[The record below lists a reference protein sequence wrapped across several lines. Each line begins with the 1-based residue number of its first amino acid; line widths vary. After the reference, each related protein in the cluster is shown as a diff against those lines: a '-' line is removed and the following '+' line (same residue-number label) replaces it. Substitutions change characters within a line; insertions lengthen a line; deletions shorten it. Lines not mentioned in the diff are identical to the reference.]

1 MATMGVAPAHFLLA
15 LACAVAP
22 RAAHGAPLRRL
33 AVLPRLR
40 GGGETVDDVRLLA
53 AAAAARRNATL
64 ANATIAAAPV
74 VDAAANATAAAAVD
88 PASAVE
94 SKGDVLRARVGR
106 ASPGGARE
114 RGSL

>member
-1 MATMGVAPAHFLLA
+1 MSTMGVTPAHFLLA

-22 RAAHGAPLRRL
+22 RAARGAPLRRL

-64 ANATIAAAPV
+64 ANATIAAVNKPSPKTMLP
-74 VDAAANATAAAAVD
+74 AT
-88 PASAVE
+88 
-94 SKGDVLRARVGR
+94 
-106 ASPGGARE
+106 RE
-114 RGSL
+114 RPATVITLPQCHS